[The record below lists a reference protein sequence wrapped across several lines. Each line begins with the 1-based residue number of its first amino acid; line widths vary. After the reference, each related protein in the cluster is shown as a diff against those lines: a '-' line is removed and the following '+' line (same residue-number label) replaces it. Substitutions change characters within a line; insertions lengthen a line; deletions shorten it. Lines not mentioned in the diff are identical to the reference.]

1 MADEAS
7 AILLLI
13 CSHEVWVKVVY
24 DLSTALWLCLC
35 RPSFHLLRHVL
46 VLILMPMLMR

>member
-13 CSHEVWVKVVY
+13 CSHEVWIKVTY
-24 DLSTALWLCLC
+24 DWSMALWLYLCLC
-35 RPSFHLLRHVL
+35 RPSFH
-46 VLILMPMLMR
+46 